1 MTSYPFPHLQLQMS
15 DVLNTVK
22 NFFALVSSTPSG
34 DYETGERRFAV
45 EDFDKRLCEM
55 GVSLA
60 EMGSRKWVSILDI
73 SGNRYVL
80 ITYSH
85 GKGLYLSPFLGSDW
99 MVLIINSSSLQAECS
114 ETYQHWAR
122 FSLLIKINHWKQG
135 KINMRR
141 VFWGGFFSLQPALL
155 ACDSGF
161 FFWMQLFSWLFTVAA
176 RK

>member
-85 GKGLYLSPFLGSDW
+85 GEGLYLSPFLGSDW

-141 VFWGGFFSLQPALL
+141 GGFFCFFVFSLQPALL

-161 FFWMQLFSWLFTVAA
+161 FFLNAA
-176 RK
+176 FLLAFYCGC